1 MIGMEILDPEE
12 AAEDDSI
19 DDDGDVLDEE
29 GESGSG
35 EAGVITGLTE
45 VGTKEV
51 EELYQAVKYSS
62 LFSYVLKPTSL
73 LTQGFKDNKKSQ

>member
-1 MIGMEILDPEE
+1 MI
-12 AAEDDSI
+12 SF
-19 DDDGDVLDEE
+19 DDDGAVLDEE

-35 EAGVITGLTE
+35 EAGVITGVTE

-62 LFSYVLKPTSL
+62 LLYYMLKPTSL
-73 LTQGFKDNKKSQ
+73 LTHGFKDNKKSQ